1 MILSQEMYTRIYRL
15 YKRNINTQ
23 IIATT
28 LNIPLRTVQSVISR
42 FESSGVTENAEP
54 DDLSINDDSTIEKN
68 ATFLDIYTYPKTRY
82 AIIEF
87 VGLLTDNYTE
97 TVSKELQKALSSN
110 WKAIGLKMNHVRSM
124 DKSIADIIL
133 SYHQKC
139 SSVAKFFA
147 ILDPS
152 PQIEPQLRQFNIENV
167 IPIFGTERAFEDNA
181 FSKRM
186 SNFSKRI

>member
-1 MILSQEMYTRIYRL
+1 MVLSQEMYTRIYRL

-23 IIATT
+23 SIATT

-42 FESSGVTENAEP
+42 FETSGNLQSTESEDSSEKKSQAENTTA
-54 DDLSINDDSTIEKN
+54 
-68 ATFLDIYTYPKTRY
+68 FLDIYTYPKTRY
-82 AIIEF
+82 ITIEF
-87 VGLLTDNYTE
+87 VGLLTDKYAE
-97 TVSKELQKALSSN
+97 SVSRELQKLLSSN
-110 WKAIGLKMNHVRSM
+110 WKAVGLKMNNVEQL

-139 SSVAKFFA
+139 TSVSKFFA

-152 PQIEPQLRQFNIENV
+152 PEIEPQLKQFNIENV
-167 IPIFGTERAFEDNA
+167 VPIFGTERAFEDNA

-186 SNFSKRI
+186 TNFTKRI

>member
-15 YKRNINTQ
+15 YKRNISTQ
-23 IIATT
+23 VIAST

-42 FESSGVTENAEP
+42 FESSGTANQA
-54 DDLSINDDSTIEKN
+54 DMTANDDSTSEN
-68 ATFLDIYTYPKTRY
+68 NSTFLDVYNYPKTRY
-82 AIIEF
+82 VIIEF
-87 VGLLTDNYTE
+87 VGVLTDNYAE

-110 WKAIGLKMNHVRSM
+110 WKAIGLKMNNVRSM
-124 DKSIADIIL
+124 DKSIADIFL
-133 SYHQKC
+133 LYNQKC
-139 SSVAKFFA
+139 SAVAKFFA

-152 PQIEPQLRQFNIENV
+152 PQIEPQLKQFNIENV
-167 IPIFGTERAFEDNA
+167 IPVFGTERAFEDNA